1 MKARWFYSLILLNLA
16 VTIVISMLLVGGRA
30 EQSVFELLEVA
41 RQRQAS
47 LASNH
52 FEEFLR
58 DRVILLRDL
67 SRRPLLAN
75 TVMGSGTSEADLRDF
90 LDDYRLLDKREPLF
104 LLDFLGE
111 PVHTHNYGGDKL
123 PLDTSPWLEALIN
136 GDIPVAILLHE
147 NDGRPAFA
155 IAVPI
160 LYGGYAEGVLV
171 ALISKPVAEI
181 LHAGD
186 TLSEGA
192 IRLSNPYFDYRSV
205 PDLGGHEVIDESEID
220 ETGVH
225 FTYLADREALTQQKA
240 GFMRDIALAIV
251 LSLGLSFAILAMSG
265 RKFILNPYAR
275 LEKSS
280 REIEIAKKRNDL
292 LASAIEASP
301 VGISIVDPSDPE
313 YPLTYVNPAFT
324 QMTGYSAEDAQGRNC
339 RFLQGADTSDAQID
353 KLRETIGVNGE
364 DRLEMLNYRKDGTP
378 FWNLLQ
384 VSPVFDEAQNLVAY
398 VGIQQDISERKLAEV
413 ELQQAKES
421 AEQASR
427 AKSEFLAN
435 MSHEIRT
442 PMNGVIGMNN
452 LLLDTG
458 LDRQQHDYAKTV
470 KSSAEALLGLINDI
484 LDFSKVEAGKLELE
498 PIDFDMKVLL
508 AEFGASM
515 AIRAHEKNLELV
527 CPANPL
533 PSQWF
538 NGDPGR
544 IRQILT
550 NLVGNAIKFADSG
563 EVALYFDILEQTDN
577 LSQVRIKI
585 VDTGIG
591 LSREQ
596 QEKLF
601 ARFSQADS
609 STTRRYGGSG
619 LGLAISKQLVDM
631 MGGEIGVDSRT
642 GEGSTFW
649 FTLNLVNAEAK
660 DPVDAKAG
668 LGGQRI
674 LVVDDNRTSRKLLEQ
689 LLGHW
694 GVDHGLAD
702 GGEAAIDALH
712 AAVEAGRPY
721 DIAVIDMEMPRMDGY
736 RLGSRIKQDPDLGD
750 TRLVI
755 LTSKGRRGDARKFE
769 EAGFAGYLGKP
780 VEQSAFYNLLLQVAG
795 VTPHDAGIATRC
807 NARRY
812 RHFDARVL
820 VVEDNVTNQA
830 VARGMLEKFGLCI
843 DLVAN
848 GEEAINALGQSAYDL
863 VFMDCQMPVMDGYE
877 ASRRIRE
884 SCSGEIDARIPI
896 VAMTAN
902 AMKSD
907 REKCLAAGMNDHIAK
922 PVDPSRLEQALL
934 HWLPESCR
942 VTRNDDRPTAAGD
955 GDAAAP
961 EAEAAPGEAPQGEAV
976 FDQDALQRRMMGDE
990 NLMRAVAEAF
1000 VLDMNGM
1007 VEQLKTHVDGG
1018 DMQNVGAL
1026 GHKIKGAASAMG
1038 GTALST
1044 AALQIEQAGRSGQPQ
1059 SLDETLPL
1067 LERRYDELKHAMREL
1082 LA

>member
-1 MKARWFYSLILLNLA
+1 MKARWFYALILLNLA

-30 EQSVFELLEVA
+30 EQSVFGLLEEA
-41 RQRQAS
+41 KQRQSS

-75 TVMGSGTSEADLRDF
+75 TVMGSGISEADLKDF
-90 LDDYRLLDKREPLF
+90 LDDYRLLDKKEPLF
-104 LLDFLGE
+104 LLDFMGNT
-111 PVHTHNYGGDKL
+111 VHSHNYSADAL
-123 PLDTSPWLEALIN
+123 PLDTTPWLEALIN
-136 GDIPVAILLHE
+136 KEIPVAILLHE
-147 NDGRPAFA
+147 TNGQASFA

-160 LYGGYAEGVLV
+160 LYSGYAEGVLV
-171 ALISKPVAEI
+171 TLLSQPIAEI
-181 LHAGD
+181 LDSGD
-186 TLSEGA
+186 TLTTGA
-192 IRLSNPYFDYRSV
+192 IRLSNPYFTYSSR
-205 PDLGGHEVIDESEID
+205 PDLSGHDVIDESEID

-225 FTYLADREALTQQKA
+225 FTYLADRAVLAEQKA

-251 LSLGLSFAILAMSG
+251 LSLGLSFGILAMSG
-265 RKFILNPYAR
+265 RKFILNPYTR

-301 VGISIVDPSDPE
+301 VGISIADPSRPD
-313 YPLTYVNPAFT
+313 YPLTYANPAFT
-324 QMTGYSAEDAQGRNC
+324 QITGYSAAEVEGTNC
-339 RFLQGADTSDAQID
+339 RFLQGADTSEEQVN
-353 KLRETIGVNGE
+353 KLRETISVNGE
-364 DRLEMLNYRKDGTP
+364 DRFEMLNYRKDGTP

-384 VSPVFDEAQNLVAY
+384 VSPVFDENQNLVAY
-398 VGIQQDISERKLAEV
+398 VGIQQDISKRKHAEV

-421 AEQASR
+421 AEDASR
-427 AKSEFLAN
+427 AKSDFLAN

-442 PMNGVIGMNN
+442 PMNGVIGMSN

-458 LDRQQHDYAKTV
+458 LDRQQHDYAKTI
-470 KSSAEALLGLINDI
+470 KGSAEALLGLINDI

-550 NLVGNAIKFADSG
+550 NLVGNAIKFTDEG
-563 EVALYFDILEQTDN
+563 EVALYFELLEQTDR
-577 LSQVRIKI
+577 LSRIRIKV
-585 VDTGIG
+585 VDSGIG
-591 LSREQ
+591 LSPEQ
-596 QEKLF
+596 QKKLF
-601 ARFSQADS
+601 ERFSQADS
-609 STTRRYGGSG
+609 STTRRYGGTG
-619 LGLAISKQLVDM
+619 LGLAISKQLVDL
-631 MGGEIGVDSRT
+631 MGGEIGMDSRQ

-649 FTLNLVNAEAK
+649 FTLTLAN
-660 DPVDAKAG
+660 VDAEESLANRAG
-668 LGGQRI
+668 LRGQRI
-674 LVVDDNRTSRKLLEQ
+674 LVADDNHTNRKLLDQ
-689 LLGHW
+689 LLTHW
-694 GVDHGLAD
+694 QVDHDLVD
-702 GGEAAIDALH
+702 NSEKALDTLN

-721 DIAVIDMEMPRMDGY
+721 DIAILDMEMPGMDGY
-736 RLGSRIKQDPDLGD
+736 SLGTRIKQDPVLSD

-755 LTSKGRRGDARKFE
+755 LASRGRRGDAKKFE
-769 EAGFAGYLGKP
+769 TAGFSGYLGKP
-780 VEQSAFYNLLLQVAG
+780 IEQSAFYNLLLQVSG
-795 VTPHDAGIATRC
+795 ITPDDASIATRYS
-807 NARRY
+807 AK
-812 RHFDARVL
+812 RHPRFAARVL
-820 VVEDNVTNQA
+820 VVEDNITNQA
-830 VARGMLEKFGLCI
+830 VARGMLEKFGLDI

-848 GEEAINALGQSAYDL
+848 GEQAIRALEQLPYDL

-877 ASRRIRE
+877 ATRRIRDPQ
-884 SCSGEIDARIPI
+884 SGVVDSKVPI

-902 AMKSD
+902 AMKAD
-907 REKCLAAGMNDHIAK
+907 RDRCLAVGMNDHVAK
-922 PVDPSRLEQALL
+922 PVDPSRLEQALSR
-934 HWLPESCR
+934 WLPASCR
-942 VTRNDDRPTAAGD
+942 VSLNGDDKPSAAVAGSED
-955 GDAAAP
+955 TSGP
-961 EAEAAPGEAPQGEAV
+961 RAEIETSEPV
-976 FDQDALQRRMMGDE
+976 FDQDALHKRMMGDE
-990 NLMRAVAEAF
+990 DLMRTVAEAF

-1038 GTALST
+1038 GTALSA
-1044 AALQIEQAGRSGQPQ
+1044 AALQIEQAGKAEQPER
-1059 SLDETLPL
+1059 LDETLPL
-1067 LERRYDELKHAMREL
+1067 LEQRYDELKHAMREL
-1082 LA
+1082 LP

>member
-1 MKARWFYSLILLNLA
+1 MKARWFYALILLNLA

-30 EQSVFELLEVA
+30 EQSVFELLEEA
-41 RQRQAS
+41 KQRQSS

-75 TVMGSGTSEADLRDF
+75 TVMGSGTSEVDLKDF
-90 LDDYRLLDKREPLF
+90 LDDYRLLDKKEPLF
-104 LLDFLGE
+104 LLDFMGNT
-111 PVHTHNYGGDKL
+111 VHSHNYGDDGL
-123 PLDTSPWLEALIN
+123 PLDTAPWLEALIN
-136 GDIPVAILLHE
+136 KDIPVAILLHE
-147 NDGRPAFA
+147 TNGQAAFA

-160 LYGGYAEGVLV
+160 LYSGYAEGVLV
-171 ALISKPVAEI
+171 TLLSQPIAEI
-181 LHAGD
+181 LDSGD
-186 TLSEGA
+186 TLTTGA
-192 IRLSNPYFDYRSV
+192 IRLSNPYFTYSSR
-205 PDLGGHEVIDESEID
+205 PDLSGHDVIDESEID

-225 FTYLADREALTQQKA
+225 FTYLADQAVLAEQKA

-251 LSLGLSFAILAMSG
+251 LSLGLSFGILAMSG
-265 RKFILNPYAR
+265 RKFILNPYTR

-280 REIEIAKKRNDL
+280 REIEIAKKHNDL

-301 VGISIVDPSDPE
+301 VGISIVDPSRPD

-324 QMTGYSAEDAQGRNC
+324 QMTGYSAAEVEGTNC
-339 RFLQGADTSDAQID
+339 RFLQGADTSEEQVN
-353 KLRETIGVNGE
+353 KLRETISANGE
-364 DRLEMLNYRKDGTP
+364 DRFEMLNYRKDGTP

-384 VSPVFDEAQNLVAY
+384 VSPVFDEEQNLEAY
-398 VGIQQDISERKLAEV
+398 VGIQQDISKRKHAEV

-421 AEQASR
+421 AEEASR

-442 PMNGVIGMNN
+442 PMNGVIGMTN

-470 KSSAEALLGLINDI
+470 KGSAEALLGLINDI
-484 LDFSKVEAGKLELE
+484 LDFSKVEAGKLELD
-498 PIDFDMKVLL
+498 PVDFDMKVLL
-508 AEFGASM
+508 AEFGATM
-515 AIRAHEKNLELV
+515 AIRAHEKTLELV

-550 NLVGNAIKFADSG
+550 NLVGNAIKFTEKG
-563 EVALYFDILEQTDN
+563 EVALYFDILAKTDR
-577 LSQVRIKI
+577 LSQVQIKV

-591 LSREQ
+591 LSQEQ

-601 ARFSQADS
+601 ERFSQADS
-609 STTRRYGGSG
+609 STTRRYGGTG

-631 MGGEIGVDSRT
+631 MGGEIGVDSQP

-649 FTLNLVNAEAK
+649 FTLNLAN
-660 DPVDAKAG
+660 VDAEESLANRAG
-668 LGGQRI
+668 LQGQRI
-674 LVVDDNRTSRKLLEQ
+674 LVVDDNHTNRKLLDE
-689 LLGHW
+689 LLTQW
-694 GVDHGLAD
+694 QVDHGLVD
-702 GGEAAIDALH
+702 DSETVLDTLH

-721 DIAVIDMEMPRMDGY
+721 DIAILDMEMPGMDGY
-736 RLGSRIKQDPDLGD
+736 SLGNRIKLEPELSD

-755 LTSKGRRGDARKFE
+755 LTSKGRRGDAKMFE
-769 EAGFAGYLGKP
+769 TAGFSGYLGKP
-780 VEQSAFYNLLLQVAG
+780 IEQSAFYNLLLQVAG
-795 VTPHDAGIATRC
+795 ITPDDAGIATR
-807 NARRY
+807 Y
-812 RHFDARVL
+812 SGKRHSRFAARVL
-820 VVEDNVTNQA
+820 VVEDNITNQA
-830 VARGMLEKFGLCI
+830 VARGMLEKFGLDI

-848 GEEAINALGQSAYDL
+848 GEQAIHALEQVPYDL

-877 ASRRIRE
+877 ATRRIRDPQI
-884 SCSGEIDARIPI
+884 GVIDSKVPI

-902 AMKSD
+902 AMKAD
-907 REKCLAAGMNDHIAK
+907 REKCLAAGMDDHIAK
-922 PVDPSRLEQALL
+922 PVDPSRLEQALSR
-934 HWLPESCR
+934 WLPASCR
-942 VTRNDDRPTAAGD
+942 LTPNNDDKSTAVVADSGD
-955 GDAAAP
+955 TSECHVET
-961 EAEAAPGEAPQGEAV
+961 EANEPV
-976 FDQDALQRRMMGDE
+976 FDQDALHKRMMGDE
-990 NLMRAVAEAF
+990 NLVRAVAEAF

-1038 GTALST
+1038 GMALSS
-1044 AALQIEQAGRSGQPQ
+1044 AALQIEQAGKAEQPER
-1059 SLDETLPL
+1059 LDETLPL
-1067 LERRYDELKHAMREL
+1067 LEQRYDELKHAMREFL
-1082 LA
+1082 T